1 MGKSLIAF
9 FSRAGENYFGG
20 QFRFVEVGN
29 TKIAA
34 EKLQALTGADL
45 FEIQMETPYSDNYK
59 ECVKEAKQHF
69 DENARPGLVSFPDSI
84 EEYEQIF
91 LGYPNYCG
99 TIPMP
104 VFTFLEHFDFTG
116 KKILPFCTNEGSG
129 MGRSVGDIKKLCP
142 TADVESG
149 ISLNGST
156 VNSCD
161 ENLKNW
167 LSKENA
173 G

>member
-20 QFRFVEVGN
+20 QFRFIEVGN

-34 EKLQALTGADL
+34 EKLQSLTGADL

-161 ENLKNW
+161 ETLKKW
-167 LSKENA
+167 LLSNNA
-173 G
+173 E

>member
-20 QFRFVEVGN
+20 EFRFVDIGN

-34 EKLQALTGADL
+34 EKLRQLTGADL
-45 FEIQMETPYSDNYK
+45 FEIQMETPYSDNYR
-59 ECVKEAKQHF
+59 ECVKEAKRHF
-69 DENARPGLVSFPDSI
+69 DENASPGLVSFPDGI
-84 EEYEQIF
+84 DEYDQIF

-116 KKILPFCTNEGSG
+116 KKIYPFCTNEGSG
-129 MGRSVGDIKKLCP
+129 MARSVGDIRKLCP
-142 TADVESG
+142 TADVEDG
-149 ISLNGST
+149 LSLKGSL
-156 VNSCD
+156 VDSCD
-161 ENLKNW
+161 EDLKNW
-167 LSKENA
+167 LSQQS
-173 G
+173 

>member
-1 MGKSLIAF
+1 MARQLIAF

-20 QFRFVEVGN
+20 QFRFVTVGN

-34 EKLQALTGADL
+34 KKLQTITGADV

-59 ECVKEAKQHF
+59 ECVREAKQHF
-69 DENARPGLVSFPDSI
+69 DENARPALVSFPDSI
-84 EEYEQIF
+84 DEYEQIF

-142 TADVESG
+142 TAEVGDGLSLKGSAVE
-149 ISLNGST
+149 
-156 VNSCD
+156 SCD
-161 ENLKNW
+161 EDLKNW
-167 LSKENA
+167 LSQEHSV
-173 G
+173 

>member
-34 EKLQALTGADL
+34 EKLQSLTGADL

-116 KKILPFCTNEGSG
+116 KKIRPFCTNEGSG

-156 VNSCD
+156 VDSCD
-161 ENLKNW
+161 ETLKKW
-167 LSKENA
+167 LLSNNA
-173 G
+173 E